1 MDIEITQKVALRLI
15 LYGGYT
21 SYQEA
26 LQVTGLET
34 LKSRRNKLCLSFA
47 KKCTKSELT
56 NDIFPLNTNLAN
68 TRNPEMFHV
77 TPAKTERLKNSA
89 IPYMQRLLNDKIK

>member
-26 LQVTGLET
+26 LKVTGLET
-34 LKSRRNKLCLSFA
+34 LKSRRNRLCLSFA
-47 KKCTKSELT
+47 MKCTKSELT

-68 TRNPEMFHV
+68 TRNPKMFHV
-77 TPAKTERLKNSA
+77 
-89 IPYMQRLLNDKIK
+89 